1 MCLWEY
7 REVIA
12 RTECSSIICTESLYV
27 YCGRYLNTCAYK
39 KVLTERYWWRWKRMI
54 GFVQVCTCEEHLHG
68 RKMAMWRYTSGIYLH
83 ILNSVSVLV
92 CWLLYVCMLG
102 SCECRYECS
111 SCERECDRVCLL
123 WVIFIHIFQ
132 LDRKSS
138 RAWTQHSICPERFS
152 DWVLGRTTK
161 EMYHK
166 L

>member
-12 RTECSSIICTESLYV
+12 RTECRSIICTESLYV
-27 YCGRYLNTCAYK
+27 YGGQYLNTCVYR
-39 KVLTERYWWRWKRMI
+39 KVLTERYWWRWKGMI

-68 RKMAMWRYTSGIYLH
+68 RKMDMSVNVMIY
-83 ILNSVSVLV
+83 IGNIFAYIKSVSVLV
-92 CWLLYVCMLG
+92 CWLLFVCMLG
-102 SCECRYECS
+102 SCECKYECS
-111 SCERECDRVCLL
+111 SCEHECDRVCLL

-138 RAWTQHSICPERFS
+138 RAWTQHSICPEGFS

-161 EMYHK
+161 EM
-166 L
+166 